1 MKIYMITLKFQAS
14 TFRFV

>member
-1 MKIYMITLKFQAS
+1 MKLYMITLKFQAS